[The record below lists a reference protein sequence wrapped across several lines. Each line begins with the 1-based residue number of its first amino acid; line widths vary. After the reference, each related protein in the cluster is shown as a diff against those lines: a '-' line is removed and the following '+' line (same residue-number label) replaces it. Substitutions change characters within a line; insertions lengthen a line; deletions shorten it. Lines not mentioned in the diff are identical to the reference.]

1 MFIVKEMENSDVR
14 CGCVTKSFTDEKSAQ
29 KFMKS
34 QFERV
39 KEILGETYADHE
51 QEDIKSEEQRW
62 ATINSTAA
70 HIQVG
75 FDAYD
80 WEIAEDP
87 EWVSKDEVPEGF
99 VIVGC
104 KTNNDNGDLIPIVP
118 VYARTETEA
127 KAMLEKVYREELDNR
142 GLQDNDACDEN
153 DESCP
158 GGCLTETS
166 ADIWDNAGYA
176 FDCLVNVA
184 HFSYFP
190 LKG

>member
-14 CGCVTKSFTDEKSAQ
+14 CASSVTNFKSADAAYEFMKAQFEKS
-29 KFMKS
+29 
-34 QFERV
+34 
-39 KEILGETYADHE
+39 KELLGGSYAEDE
-51 QEDIKSEEQRW
+51 QENLEAEDQRW
-62 ATINSTAA
+62 AAINSTAA

-75 FDAYD
+75 FDACD
-80 WEIAEDP
+80 WEIVEDP

-99 VIVGC
+99 VVVGC

-127 KAMLEKVYREELDNR
+127 KAILEKVYREELDNR

-158 GGCLTETS
+158 GGCLTDTS

-190 LKG
+190 LKN